1 MDENTL
7 LGTAVIFMLI
17 VAIVVFIIYIVT
29 KSDGGLRLSERTA
42 EEKNDI
48 CKGIAQKLGIF
59 LGVFLIAALVVFG
72 IAYLIDHSIEYALF
86 ELGVR

>member
-1 MDENTL
+1 MDDNTL
-7 LGTAVIFMLI
+7 LGAAVIFMLI
-17 VAIVVFIIYIVT
+17 VAIVAFIIYIVT

-59 LGVFLIAALVVFG
+59 LGVFLTASLVIFG
-72 IAYLIDHSIEYALF
+72 IAFLIDHSAEYVLF
-86 ELGVR
+86 RLGIG

>member
-1 MDENTL
+1 MDVNTL
-7 LGTAVIFMLI
+7 LSMAFMMMLI
-17 VAIVVFIIYIVT
+17 VAIVAFIIYIVT

-59 LGVFLIAALVVFG
+59 LGVFLTAALVIFG
-72 IAYLIDHSIEYALF
+72 IAYLINHSIEYALF

>member
-17 VAIVVFIIYIVT
+17 VEIVVFIIYIVT

-48 CKGIAQKLGIF
+48 CKEIAQKLRIF
-59 LGVFLIAALVVFG
+59 LVTLLISGIVIYCISFMINHSVENILFRCFG
-72 IAYLIDHSIEYALF
+72 K
-86 ELGVR
+86 

>member
-7 LGTAVIFMLI
+7 LGAAVIFMLI
-17 VAIVVFIIYIVT
+17 VAIVAFIIYIVT

-42 EEKNDI
+42 GEKNDI
-48 CKGIAQKLGIF
+48 CKEIAHKLGFF

-72 IAYLIDHSIEYALF
+72 IAYLIDHSVEYALF
-86 ELGVR
+86 GLGVS